1 MATAEALLTAEEF
14 ERMPDPGYPTE
25 LVRGRIVAMNP
36 PGFRHGEVCSN
47 IVHIVRI
54 YLDQHDRG
62 RIVSNDSGTIT
73 ERGPDTV
80 RGMDV
85 GYYSYDRLPKESRP
99 QGYPSVSP
107 DAVFEVKSPSDRWS
121 DILEKV
127 AEYLKA
133 GVIKVFIVDPQR
145 RTITIYSQDE
155 PERVLAAS
163 DTFELPEVFP
173 GLAAPVARFFE

>member
-14 ERMPDPGYPTE
+14 EQMPDPGYPTE
-25 LVRGRIVAMNP
+25 LVRGRIVAMDP
-36 PGFRHGEVCSN
+36 PGFRHGEICSN
-47 IVHIVRI
+47 VVHLVRT

-73 ERGPDTV
+73 ERSPDTV

-85 GYYSYDRLPKESRP
+85 GYYSYERLPREKRP
-99 QGYPSVSP
+99 QGYPGVSP
-107 DAVFEVKSPSDRWS
+107 DAVFEVRSPSDRWS
-121 DILEKV
+121 DLLEKA

-133 GVIKVFIVDPQR
+133 GVFKVCVVDPQR

-155 PERVLAAS
+155 PERVLAVS
-163 DTFELPEVFP
+163 DSFELPEILP
-173 GLAAPVARFFE
+173 GLSVPVARLFE

>member
-36 PGFRHGEVCSN
+36 PGFRHGAVCVN
-47 IVHIVRI
+47 IVRI
-54 YLDQHDRG
+54 VGGYLDRDDRG
-62 RIVSNDSGTIT
+62 RLVSNDSGTIT

-85 GYYSYDRLPKESRP
+85 GYYSYERLPREKRP
-99 QGYPSVSP
+99 QGYPGVSP

-121 DILEKV
+121 DLLEKT
-127 AEYLKA
+127 AEYLKS
-133 GVIKVFIVDPQR
+133 GVIKVCIVDPQR
-145 RTITIYSQDE
+145 RTVTIYSQDE
-155 PERVLAAS
+155 PERALS
-163 DTFELPEVFP
+163 ENDIFELPEIFP
-173 GLAAPVARFFE
+173 GLSVPVARFFE